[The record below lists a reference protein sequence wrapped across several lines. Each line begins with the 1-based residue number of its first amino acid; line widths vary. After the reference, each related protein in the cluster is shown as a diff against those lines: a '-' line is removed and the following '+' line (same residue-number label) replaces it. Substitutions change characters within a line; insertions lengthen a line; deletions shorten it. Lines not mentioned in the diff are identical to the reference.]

1 MRSLYCSWN
10 IHHIFM
16 TSVLIATSNRF
27 ISTHPHLL
35 NPDMTPGRCWYILQI
50 LQNHAGESYNCECEG
65 IQHPLKAFSLI
76 MLCKWVTDCN
86 FNGNVFWINYTNVQQ
101 FSPPPLPPPPSLY
114 STGKSQ
120 MWRFLGAAVGSVMF
134 ERVWLL
140 TSCYAADFISRH
152 DTSK

>member
-10 IHHIFM
+10 IHHIFV

-101 FSPPPLPPPPSLY
+101 FSPPPSPSPLSLFHWEKPDVEVFGCCGRLCY
-114 STGKSQ
+114 VRACVIVNQ
-120 MWRFLGAAVGSVMF
+120 LLCCRF
-134 ERVWLL
+134 
-140 TSCYAADFISRH
+140 Y
-152 DTSK
+152 